1 MENPNG
7 PFVTFT
13 FYDDGV
19 SAILELRDL
28 RTLRNK
34 SISSATTLQPGN
46 DVLAYWQQNRKY
58 FKALVRKIQ
67 GQFVLLFLFLF
78 LFLFFFCSILFY
90 SILFYSILFYS
101 ILFYSILFYS
111 ILFYSIMFCSVF
123 CSALFCSVLFWFVQL
138 FVPLLILLSLLLDH
152 DGESSPEEKAAW
164 SKDMTKRR
172 RQSSKKGTPSS
183 ESRAEGEALIEE
195 ALSLASSSQDTS
207 NPRDSSRSSINN
219 NRQSGQH

>member
-1 MENPNG
+1 M
-7 PFVTFT
+7 TIT

-67 GQFVLLFLFLF
+67 GQFLLLFLFLF
-78 LFLFFFCSILFY
+78 F
-90 SILFYSILFYS
+90 
-101 ILFYSILFYS
+101 
-111 ILFYSIMFCSVF
+111 SV
-123 CSALFCSVLFWFVQL
+123 LFCSVLVCPVLL

-195 ALSLASSSQDTS
+195 ALSLAFSSQDTS
-207 NPRDSSRSSINN
+207 NHRDSSRSSINN
-219 NRQSGQH
+219 NRQSGQHRFEEEVEEEVDQEGDDLRLEHQWPPQTPFT